1 MLKVF
6 KFDYLSKWKYIMIDS
21 FIANDIIIVNKS
33 NLMDEV
39 KKILSI
45 IWISLDKMN
54 KLGLRKF

>member
-1 MLKVF
+1 
-6 KFDYLSKWKYIMIDS
+6 MIDS
-21 FIANDIIIVNKS
+21 FIATDIVIVNKS

>member
-1 MLKVF
+1 
-6 KFDYLSKWKYIMIDS
+6 MIDS
-21 FIANDIIIVNKS
+21 FIATDIVIVNKS

-39 KKILSI
+39 KKILNI

>member
-1 MLKVF
+1 
-6 KFDYLSKWKYIMIDS
+6 MIDS
-21 FIANDIIIVNKS
+21 FIATDIVIVNKS
-33 NLMDEV
+33 NLME

>member
-1 MLKVF
+1 
-6 KFDYLSKWKYIMIDS
+6 MIDS